1 MDDIELNLGGLA
13 QGGKL
18 ILTIYHYTGYWFKIE
33 EKKQDEIIQ
42 IQSHVDRLYWLSLN
56 HFLGLEFMFGAKRFT
71 RCDAAHR

>member
-13 QGGKL
+13 QGGSL
-18 ILTIYHYTGYWFKIE
+18 FWPSANYTSYWFGTE

-42 IQSHVDRLYWLSLN
+42 IQSHVDRLYWLSPN
-56 HFLGLEFMFGAKRFT
+56 HFWGLEFMFGAKRFT